1 MSICME
7 CTEDSMAKHK
17 EASENVTL
25 ERRCYDCGKTM
36 VGKRENYSYQEIGLK
51 SVVLLNIVVYHCKCG
66 AIVPEIPYAG
76 LLHNRIA
83 LSVLEKKAL
92 LSGEEIRFIRKA
104 AGFSA
109 TELAHVLGME
119 KGTVSRWENDKQP
132 IGKDADRLLRA
143 VCFARTMERLAGV
156 NTQQIGDKD
165 LASSLA
171 ELQTMIRSVNLTS
184 VLGDIEDKAAGSK
197 PIRIDPEHA
206 AMALHSNFIETEAA
220 LQ

>member
-1 MSICME
+1 
-7 CTEDSMAKHK
+7 MATHK
-17 EASENVTL
+17 EASESVTL

-36 VGKRENYSYQEIGLK
+36 VGKRENYSYQEVGLK

-76 LLHNRIA
+76 MLHNRIA
-83 LSVLEKKAL
+83 MSVLEKKAL

-109 TELAHVLGME
+109 TELARVLGME
-119 KGTVSRWENDKQP
+119 KGTVSRWENSKQV

-156 NTQQIGDKD
+156 NTQQIADKD
-165 LASSLA
+165 LASSLTSLRA
-171 ELQTMIRSVNLTS
+171 MIRSVNLTA
-184 VLGDIEDKAAGSK
+184 VLGEIEDKAEGSK
-197 PIRIDPEHA
+197 PIRIDPEYA
-206 AMALHSNFIETEAA
+206 AMANCPNFVETEAV

>member
-1 MSICME
+1 MQ
-7 CTEDSMAKHK
+7 TNK
-17 EASENVTL
+17 EVMRETVKL
-25 ERRCYDCGKTM
+25 ERPCYDCGKMM
-36 VGKRENYSYQEIGLK
+36 VGKRENYSYQEVGLK

-66 AIVPEIPYAG
+66 AIVPEIPYTG
-76 LLHNRIA
+76 ILHSCIA
-83 LSVLEKKAL
+83 MSVLEKKAL

-109 TELAHVLGME
+109 TGLARVLGME
-119 KGTVSRWENDKQP
+119 KGTVSRWENSKQG

-156 NTQQIGDKD
+156 NTQQIPDKD

-171 ELQTMIRSVNLTS
+171 RLQAMIRSVNLTTI
-184 VLGDIEDKAAGSK
+184 LGEIEDKAEGSK
-197 PIRIDPEHA
+197 PIRIDPEYA
-206 AMALHSNFIETEAA
+206 AMASHPNFVETEAA

>member
-1 MSICME
+1 MFMSME
-7 CTEDSMAKHK
+7 DGMAKHK
-17 EASENVTL
+17 EAGENLAL

-36 VGKRENYSYQEIGLK
+36 VGKRENYAYQEVGLK

-76 LLHNRIA
+76 ILHHCIA
-83 LSVLEKKAL
+83 MSVLEKKAL

-119 KGTVSRWENDKQP
+119 KETVSRWENEKQG

-156 NTQQIGDKD
+156 NTQQIADKD
-165 LASSLA
+165 LASTLA
-171 ELQTMIRSVNLTS
+171 RLQSTIRSVNLTS
-184 VLGDIEDKAAGSK
+184 VLGDIEDKVAGSK

-206 AMALHSNFIETEAA
+206 AMASRPNYIETEAA

>member
-1 MSICME
+1 
-7 CTEDSMAKHK
+7 MATHK
-17 EASENVTL
+17 EANENVTL

-36 VGKRENYSYQEIGLK
+36 VGKRENYSYQEVGLK
-51 SVVLLNIVVYHCKCG
+51 SVVLLNIVVCHCKCG

-76 LLHNRIA
+76 MLHNCIA
-83 LSVLEKKAL
+83 MSVLEKKAL

-109 TELAHVLGME
+109 TELARVLGME
-119 KGTVSRWENDKQP
+119 KGTVSRWENSKQS

-156 NTQQIGDKD
+156 NTQQIADKD
-165 LASSLA
+165 LAGSLTRLRA
-171 ELQTMIRSVNLTS
+171 MIQSVNLTA
-184 VLGDIEDKAAGSK
+184 VLGEIEDKVEGSK
-197 PIRIDPEHA
+197 PIRIDPEYA
-206 AMALHSNFIETEAA
+206 AMAGRPNFVETEAV

>member
-1 MSICME
+1 
-7 CTEDSMAKHK
+7 MAMHK
-17 EASENVTL
+17 EDFENVTL

-36 VGKRENYSYQEIGLK
+36 VGKRENYSYQEVGLK
-51 SVVLLNIVVYHCKCG
+51 SVVLLNVVVYHCKCG

-76 LLHNRIA
+76 ILHNCIA
-83 LSVLEKKAL
+83 MSVLEKKAL

-119 KGTVSRWENDKQP
+119 KGTVSRWENEKQD

-143 VCFARTMERLAGV
+143 VCFARTLERIAGV
-156 NTQQIGDKD
+156 NTQQIADKD
-165 LASSLA
+165 LKNRLAS
-171 ELQTMIRSVNLTS
+171 LQTMIRSVNLTS
-184 VLGDIEDKAAGSK
+184 ALSEIEDKVEGSK

-206 AMALHSNFIETEAA
+206 AMASRPNFIETESA

>member
-1 MSICME
+1 
-7 CTEDSMAKHK
+7 MATHK
-17 EASENVTL
+17 EERENVRL

-36 VGKRENYSYQEIGLK
+36 SGKRENYSYQEVGLK

-76 LLHNRIA
+76 ILHNCIA
-83 LSVLEKKAL
+83 MSVLEKKAL

-119 KGTVSRWENDKQP
+119 KGTVSRWENEKQD

-143 VCFARTMERLAGV
+143 VCFARTLERMAGV
-156 NTQQIGDKD
+156 NTQQIGDKN
-165 LASSLA
+165 LASSLSR
-171 ELQTMIRSVNLTS
+171 LQTMIRSVNLTT
-184 VLGDIEDKAAGSK
+184 VLGEIEDKAEGSK

-206 AMALHSNFIETEAA
+206 AMASHPNFVEMETA

>member
-1 MSICME
+1 MV
-7 CTEDSMAKHK
+7 KHK
-17 EASENVTL
+17 EATENVTL

-36 VGKRENYSYQEIGLK
+36 VGTRENYSYQEVGLK

-76 LLHNRIA
+76 ILHGSIA
-83 LSVLEKKAL
+83 MSVLEKKAL

-109 TELAHVLGME
+109 TELARVLGME
-119 KGTVSRWENDKQP
+119 KETVSRWENSKQD

-143 VCFARTMERLAGV
+143 VCFARTVERLAGV
-156 NTQQIGDKD
+156 NTQQIPDED
-165 LASSLA
+165 LRSSLTR
-171 ELQTMIRSVNLTS
+171 LQTMIRSVNLTS
-184 VLGDIEDKAAGSK
+184 VLGDIEDRVAGSK

-206 AMALHSNFIETEAA
+206 AMASLPNFVETEAA

>member
-1 MSICME
+1 
-7 CTEDSMAKHK
+7 MATHK
-17 EASENVTL
+17 EVSENVTL

-36 VGKRENYSYQEIGLK
+36 VGKRENYSYQEVGLK

-76 LLHNRIA
+76 ILHNCIA
-83 LSVLEKKAL
+83 MSVLEKKAL

-109 TELAHVLGME
+109 TELARVLGME
-119 KGTVSRWENDKQP
+119 KGTVSRWENSKQG

-156 NTQQIGDKD
+156 NTQQIADKD
-165 LASSLA
+165 LKSSLTR
-171 ELQTMIRSVNLTS
+171 LQAMIRSVNLTA
-184 VLGDIEDKAAGSK
+184 VLGEIEDKAEGSK

-206 AMALHSNFIETEAA
+206 AMANRPNFVETEAA